1 MASEVGIVI
10 CTRNRC
16 AGLLATLALL
26 RALPGR
32 PPIAVV
38 DNGSTDATIHTVRAD
53 HPDVTLIALDRNL
66 GTGARNLGVQALDT
80 PLVAF
85 ADDDSAWA
93 DHAFAR
99 AVAAFDRHPR
109 LALLAARV
117 LVGRLGTMR
126 RALQLDPVCLAM
138 AASPLPRAADLPGP
152 SVLGF
157 LACGAIVRRAPFLA
171 VGGFETRFG
180 IGGEEQLLAIDL
192 AAAGGGLAYVPEVV
206 AYHWPVAGGRDPA
219 QRRRVQARNRLWT
232 SWLRRRPGSALART
246 RDMLHAAAR
255 DMVSREALVDAMRG
269 LPWVLRQRRAVPR
282 TLERQLEL
290 LD

>member
-1 MASEVGIVI
+1 MASDVGIVI

-16 AGLLATLALL
+16 AGLLATLDLL

-38 DNGSTDATIHTVRAD
+38 DNGSTDRSVDAVRSD
-53 HPDVTLIALDRNL
+53 HPDVALIALDRNL
-66 GTGARNLGVQALDT
+66 GTGARNLGVDALDT

-93 DHAFAR
+93 DDAFDHA
-99 AVAAFDRHPR
+99 VDLFDRHPR
-109 LALLAARV
+109 LALLAACV
-117 LVGRLGTMR
+117 LTGRDLR
-126 RALQLDPVCLAM
+126 LDPVCRAM
-138 AASPLPRAADLPGP
+138 ASSPLPRAPDLPGP

-157 LACGAIVRRAPFLA
+157 LACGAIVRRSAFVA

-192 AAAGGGLAYVPEVV
+192 AAAGWGLAYVPEVV
-206 AYHWPVAGGRDPA
+206 AYHWPMPGGRDPA
-219 QRRRVQARNRLWT
+219 LRRRVQARNHLWT
-232 SWLRRRPGSALART
+232 SWLRRRPATALATT
-246 RDMLHAAAR
+246 RRLLSEAAR
-255 DMVSREALVDAMRG
+255 DTVSRDALVDAVRG

-282 TLERQLEL
+282 ALERQLEL